1 MTDARDLE
9 LMIRSRTPLIV
20 VESHDEKRV
29 LELVASIAMRQG
41 SSCHEWTAVRGLE
54 RGGLARSDLPDTPR
68 AAEPEEVLTEIL
80 RRGGPAIYALCDFHP
95 YFRDEPKVVRLL
107 REIALDYD
115 RLHCT
120 ILFISHR
127 LELPA
132 ELSRLSARFEL
143 ALPDSETLMA
153 IVREQAEDWA
163 RAHPGQRVR
172 TDRATLERLIS
183 SLRGV
188 NEGDARRLIRHAIFT
203 DGAIAESDLPA
214 INRLKF
220 ELIGTD
226 GILALEYDTPKLVA
240 VAGLGRV
247 ERWLDKRRQALAG
260 EGPQKDRPKGIL
272 LLGVQGGGKSLAAR
286 CIAGELNL
294 PLLRLDFG
302 ALYNKFIGETERNLR
317 ESLRQAE
324 SMAPCV
330 LWMDEIEK
338 GIDVRGS
345 DNSTSRRVL
354 GTLLTWL
361 AENDA
366 PVFVTAT
373 ANDIEALPPELLR
386 KGRLDEIF
394 FVDLPGPLARR
405 QILQIHLRKR
415 DCDPDRFDLD
425 TLVAHCDGFT
435 GAEIEQAVVSARY
448 AASSHGSELDT
459 EALRRALDGTVPLS
473 VTMAEPMARLRA
485 WARERTVPADD

>member
-1 MTDARDLE
+1 MTDARDLA

-20 VESHDEKRV
+20 IESHDEKRV
-29 LELVASIAMRQG
+29 LELVAGIAMRQG
-41 SSCHEWTAVRGLE
+41 LACQEWTAVRGLE
-54 RGGLARSDLPDTPR
+54 RGGLARSTVPETPK
-68 AAEPEEVLTEIL
+68 AVEPEAVLEEIL
-80 RRGGPAIYALCDFHP
+80 RDGGPAIYALCDFHP
-95 YFRDEPKVVRLL
+95 YLKDEPKVVRLI
-107 REIALDYD
+107 REIALDYE

-120 ILFISHR
+120 LIFISHHLDLPPELTR
-127 LELPA
+127 LGA
-132 ELSRLSARFEL
+132 KFEM

-163 RAHPGQRVR
+163 RSHPGQRVR
-172 TDRATLERLIS
+172 TDRATLERLIGN
-183 SLRGV
+183 LRGV
-188 NEGDARRLIRHAIFT
+188 SESDARRLIRHAIFT
-203 DGAIAESDLPA
+203 DGAITESDLPA
-214 INRLKF
+214 VNRMKF
-220 ELIGTD
+220 ELIGAD
-226 GILALEYDTPKLVA
+226 GVLGLEYDTPTLAA

-247 ERWLDKRRQALAG
+247 KQWLDKRRSALGGDGSAS
-260 EGPQKDRPKGIL
+260 DRPRGIL

-286 CIAGELNL
+286 CIAGELGL

-345 DNSTSRRVL
+345 DTSTSRRVL

-361 AENDA
+361 ADNPA
-366 PVFVTAT
+366 QVFVAAT
-373 ANDIEALPPELLR
+373 ANDIKALPPELLR

-394 FVDLPGPLARR
+394 FVDLPGEAARR
-405 QILQIHLRKR
+405 QILTIHLEKR
-415 DCDPDRFDLD
+415 DCDPGKLDLD
-425 TLVAHCDGFT
+425 VLVAHSEGFT

-448 AASSHGSELDT
+448 AAASRDAEVDT
-459 EALRRALDGTVPLS
+459 ESIRRALDGTVPLS
-473 VTMAEPMARLRA
+473 VTMAEPLADLRA
-485 WARERTVPADD
+485 WAAERCVPAD

>member
-1 MTDARDLE
+1 MTDARDLA

-29 LELVASIAMRQG
+29 LELVAGIAMRQG
-41 SSCHEWTAVRGLE
+41 LACHEWTAVRGLE
-54 RGGLARSDLPDTPR
+54 RGGLARSVVPETPR
-68 AAEPEEVLTEIL
+68 ALEPEAVLTEII
-80 RRGGPAIYALCDFHP
+80 RDGGPAIYALCDFHP
-95 YFRDEPKVVRLL
+95 YFRDEPKLVRLV
-107 REIALDYD
+107 REIALDYE

-120 ILFISHR
+120 LVFISHR
-127 LELPA
+127 LELPP
-132 ELSRLSARFEL
+132 ELTRLGARFEM

-172 TDRATLERLIS
+172 TDRGTLERLIGN
-183 SLRGV
+183 LRGV
-188 NEGDARRLIRHAIFT
+188 SEADARRLIRHAIFT
-203 DGAIAESDLPA
+203 DGAITESDLPA
-214 INRLKF
+214 VNRLKF
-220 ELIGTD
+220 ELIGAD
-226 GILALEYDTPKLVA
+226 GVLALEYDTPTLDA
-240 VAGLGRV
+240 VAGLSRV
-247 ERWLDKRRQALAG
+247 KRWLDKRRRALGGDG
-260 EGPQKDRPKGIL
+260 EGKDRPRGIL

-286 CIAGELNL
+286 CIAGELGL

-338 GIDVRGS
+338 GLDVRGS

-361 AENDA
+361 AENSTQ
-366 PVFVTAT
+366 VFVAAT
-373 ANDIEALPPELLR
+373 ANDIQALPPELLR

-394 FVDLPGPLARR
+394 FVDLPGEDARR
-405 QILQIHLRKR
+405 HILTIHLEKR
-415 DCDPDRFDLD
+415 DCDPDSLDLD
-425 TLVAHCDGFT
+425 VLVAHSEGFT

-448 AASSHGSELDT
+448 AAASRNGKVDT

-473 VTMAEPMARLRA
+473 ITMAESLAALRA
-485 WARERTVPADD
+485 WASERCVPAD

>member
-1 MTDARDLE
+1 MTDVRDLA

-20 VESHDEKRV
+20 VETHDEQRV
-29 LELVASIAMRQG
+29 LELVAGIAMRQG
-41 SSCHEWTAVRGLE
+41 LSCYEWTAVRGLE
-54 RGGLARSDLPDTPR
+54 RGGLARGAVAETPKTL
-68 AAEPEEVLTEIL
+68 EPEAVLTEIL
-80 RRGGPAIYALCDFHP
+80 RDGSHAIYVLCDFHP
-95 YFRDEPKVVRLL
+95 YLKNEPKTVRLI
-107 REIALDYD
+107 REIALDYE
-115 RLHCT
+115 RRHCT
-120 ILFISHR
+120 LVFISHR
-127 LELPA
+127 MDLPP
-132 ELSRLSARFEL
+132 ELSRLGARFEL

-153 IVREQAEDWA
+153 IVREQAELWS

-172 TDRATLERLIS
+172 TDRDTLERLIS
-183 SLRGV
+183 NLRGV
-188 NEGDARRLIRHAIFT
+188 NEADARRLIRHAIFT
-203 DGAIAESDLPA
+203 DGAITESDLPA

-220 ELIGTD
+220 ELIGAD
-226 GILALEYDTPKLVA
+226 GILALEYDTPSLDA

-247 ERWLDKRRQALAG
+247 KRWLDKRRRALAG
-260 EGPQKDRPKGIL
+260 EGNDQDRPKGIL

-286 CIAGELNL
+286 CIAGELGL

-338 GIDVRGS
+338 GLDVRGS
-345 DNSTSRRVL
+345 DNSTSKRVL

-361 AENDA
+361 AENRTQ
-366 PVFVTAT
+366 VFVTAT
-373 ANDIEALPPELLR
+373 ANDIQALPPELLR

-394 FVDLPGPLARR
+394 FVDLPGPAARR
-405 QILQIHLRKR
+405 QILAIHLRKR
-415 DCDPDRFDLD
+415 DCDPASFDLD
-425 TLVAHCDGFT
+425 LLVEHCEGFT

-448 AASSHGSELDT
+448 AAASRNDGVDT

-485 WARERTVPADD
+485 WAKERTVPAD